1 MTPATTPRVA
11 VLRREWLRPSETFV
25 RDHVA
30 ALGRWTPVTGAY
42 LQVPGTVDVPD
53 CRVAVGHRPAEFA
66 WRYGPRQPW
75 ARRLARLLSERGV
88 AALHAHFGVD
98 ALALLPVRELLDVPL
113 VVTFH
118 GYDASATGRANLRR
132 YFARIGEVFAA
143 ADRIVAVSG
152 FVAERLR
159 DLGAPA
165 GRIRTV
171 VNGVDVRRF
180 AGERVPPGPAEAP
193 SVLFVGRLVEKK
205 GVADLL
211 DAVAALEPPARPRID
226 VVGDG
231 PLAGPLRRTAAE
243 RGLDVRF
250 HSFAG
255 HDDVVAMMR
264 RCTLVCVPSRR
275 AADGDSEGLPTV
287 AVEAAA
293 AGVPVVATRHAGLP
307 EIVVDG
313 GTGLLVPEADPGGLA
328 AALQR
333 LLADP
338 GVAAAFGAAARRRAV
353 ERFDIRR
360 QAAVLEGLYDEV
372 VTEYSPRR

>member
-1 MTPATTPRVA
+1 MTPAGARRVA

-30 ALGRWTPVTGAY
+30 ALQRWTPVTGAY
-42 LQVPGTVDVPD
+42 LRVPRTVSEPD
-53 CRVAVGHRPAEFA
+53 CRVATGSRPAEFA
-66 WRYGPRQPW
+66 WRYGPRRPW
-75 ARRLARLLSERGV
+75 QRRLARQLAEREV
-88 AALHAHFGVD
+88 AAMHVHFGVD
-98 ALALLPVRELLDVPL
+98 ALDLLPVRELLGVPL

-118 GYDASATGRANLRR
+118 GYDASATGRANMRD

-143 ADRIVAVSG
+143 ADRLVAVSD
-152 FVAERLR
+152 FVAGRLR
-159 DLGAPA
+159 ELAAP
-165 GRIRTV
+165 GEKIRTV
-171 VNGVDVRRF
+171 VNGVDVERF
-180 AGERVPPGPAEAP
+180 AGTRLPPGAAEPP

-211 DAVAALEPPARPRID
+211 DAAASLPAPSRARID

-231 PLAGPLRRTAAE
+231 PLAEPLARTAAA

-250 HSFAG
+250 HAFAG
-255 HDDVVAMMR
+255 HDAIAAMMR
-264 RCTLVCVPSRR
+264 RATLVCVPSRQ

-313 GTGLLVPEADPGGLA
+313 ETGLLAPEGDVAGLAAQMERVLGDPALA
-328 AALQR
+328 AAL
-333 LLADP
+333 
-338 GVAAAFGAAARRRAV
+338 GAAARRRATA
-353 ERFDIRR
+353 RFDIRR
-360 QAAVLEGLYDEV
+360 QARVLEQLYDEAV
-372 VTEYSPRR
+372 AEHTAPR